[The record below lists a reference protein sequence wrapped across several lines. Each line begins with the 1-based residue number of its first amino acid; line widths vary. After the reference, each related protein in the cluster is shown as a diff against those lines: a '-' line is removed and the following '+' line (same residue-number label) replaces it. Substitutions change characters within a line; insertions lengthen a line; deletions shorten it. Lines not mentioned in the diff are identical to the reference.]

1 MGNVVTDRK
10 KSRLCQSKKKN
21 QQTTKLQ
28 TTKKEKRTPDLYTTK
43 IFLFFFFEKISKKLE
58 VAQTALVMSPK
69 TAFIHM
75 EKTTNEISLEEVTTT
90 YPARSDELLF
100 EYDHKCFPP
109 L

>member
-1 MGNVVTDRK
+1 VK
-10 KSRLCQSKKKN
+10 SKKKIKST
-21 QQTTKLQ
+21 TTKLQ
-28 TTKKEKRTPDLYTTK
+28 TTKKENKPPICIQPR
-43 IFLFFFFEKISKKLE
+43 FSFFFFEKIAKKLE

>member
-1 MGNVVTDRK
+1 
-10 KSRLCQSKKKN
+10 
-21 QQTTKLQ
+21 
-28 TTKKEKRTPDLYTTK
+28 
-43 IFLFFFFEKISKKLE
+43 
-58 VAQTALVMSPK
+58 MSPK

>member
-1 MGNVVTDRK
+1 MGK
-10 KSRLCQSKKKN
+10 SKKKKST
-21 QQTTKLQ
+21 TTKLQ
-28 TTKKEKRTPDLYTTK
+28 TTKKKKKQTNPRSVYNQD
-43 IFLFFFFEKISKKLE
+43 FHFFFFEKIAKKLE

>member
-1 MGNVVTDRK
+1 MG
-10 KSRLCQSKKKN
+10 LKKKIKST
-21 QQTTKLQ
+21 TTKLQ
-28 TTKKEKRTPDLYTTK
+28 TTKKENKTNPRSVYKQD
-43 IFLFFFFEKISKKLE
+43 FHFFFFEKIAKKLE

-75 EKTTNEISLEEVTTT
+75 EKTTNEISLKEVTTT